1 MSEASEFINQ
11 VITNALTTATT
22 ATDSAQDAADDLI
35 HSNAGFYLTPPTTAT
50 GFTVAAIEP
59 EIPTADD
66 STYNY
71 QAERDALIALLSGQ
85 LANFFAT
92 YYPLASDAFDEATN
106 WLINTITNG
115 GTGIPAA
122 LEDQIIQRERDRIIR
137 DGQRVSSGIAAGYT
151 ARGFSLI
158 QGPMIYDLNQ
168 ATFEQAGRIG
178 IATTT
183 VAVKQIEIAIE
194 TIKFAIGKAI
204 ESRLAAMQAAI
215 DYIRALAVA
224 PDAAARI
231 AALNTDIKAK
241 MMSAAADWYRA
252 RQNRDQMILQSK
264 LAELDAGVDV
274 YKHRRDNATQ
284 NSQVDVQALAAAA
297 DVFAKTAQAALMS
310 LNSVVS
316 QSVSAFE

>member
-1 MSEASEFINQ
+1 MPTAAETINE
-11 VITNALTTATT
+11 IIANALVTANTST
-22 ATDSAQDAADDLI
+22 ESAQIAADDLI
-35 HSNAGFYLTPPTTAT
+35 RSNAGYYITPPTTSS
-50 GFTVAAIEP
+50 GFNVEAVEP
-59 EIPTADD
+59 EIPTVED

-71 QAERDALIALLSGQ
+71 QAERDALIALLSNQ
-85 LANFFAT
+85 LAEFFAT

-106 WLINTITNG
+106 WLVNTITNG

-137 DGQRVSSGIAAGYT
+137 EGQRVSASITSGYA
-151 ARGFSLI
+151 ARGFSLV

-194 TIKFAIGKAI
+194 TIKFAIKTTI
-204 ESRLAAMQAAI
+204 DSRMAAMQAAT
-215 DYIRALAVA
+215 DYIRALSVA
-224 PDAAARI
+224 PDAASKI

-252 RQNRDQMILQSK
+252 RQNRDQLILESK
-264 LAELDAGVDV
+264 LAELNAGIDI
-274 YKHRRDNATQ
+274 YKHRRENATQ
-284 NSQVDVQALAAAA
+284 NSQIDVQALAAAA
-297 DVFAKTAQAALMS
+297 DVFAKTAQAALAS

-316 QSVSAFE
+316 QTVSAFE

>member
-1 MSEASEFINQ
+1 MATTAEIVNQ
-11 VITNALTTATT
+11 IITNALATATN
-22 ATDSAQDAADDLI
+22 ATTSAQDAADDLI
-35 HSNAGFYLTPPTTAT
+35 NSNAGFYLTPPATAT
-50 GFTVAAIEP
+50 GFTVEAIEP
-59 EIPTADD
+59 EIPTVDD
-66 STYNY
+66 SKYNY
-71 QAERDALIALLSGQ
+71 EAERDALIALLSGQ
-85 LANFFAT
+85 LANFFAI

-106 WLINTITNG
+106 WLVNTITNG

-137 DGQRVSSGIAAGYT
+137 DGQRVSSGIAAGYA
-151 ARGFSLI
+151 ARGFSLV

-168 ATFEQAGRIG
+168 AAFEQAGRIG

-194 TIKFAIGKAI
+194 TIK
-204 ESRLAAMQAAI
+204 L
-215 DYIRALAVA
+215 DYIRSLAVA

-252 RQNRDQMILQSK
+252 RQNRDQMVLQSK
-264 LAELDAGVDV
+264 LAELGAGVDV

-310 LNSVVS
+310 LNSIVS